1 MKEKLMTKD
10 IYLRVP
16 IEIFNDLNEIAKR
29 ESRPRS
35 YVMREMIET
44 GIRHKKLNQ
53 AVKDVMDE
61 VRKG

>member
-1 MKEKLMTKD
+1 MTKD
-10 IYLRVP
+10 ICLRVP
-16 IEIFNDLNEIAKR
+16 IQMYDDLNEIAKR
-29 ESRPRS
+29 ECRPRS